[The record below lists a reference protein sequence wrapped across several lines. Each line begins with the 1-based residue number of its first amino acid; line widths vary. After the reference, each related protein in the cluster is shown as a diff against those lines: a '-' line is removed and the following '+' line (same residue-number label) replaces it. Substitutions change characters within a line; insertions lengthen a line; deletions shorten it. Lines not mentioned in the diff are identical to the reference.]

1 MSREEWLEHGVYIP
15 DKIDESIIVYL
26 KLGFRVVIKCI
37 DHFPYQSSPR
47 KRLVYFIKLD
57 EKTSEN
63 LTPMTFTNVSMF
75 TQKDLDEGYDEPD
88 CTYYVAFY
96 ELYQLL
102 CRLKNYSN

>member
-1 MSREEWLEHGVYIP
+1 MTRKEWLEQGVYLP
-15 DKIDESIIVYL
+15 NKIDESIIIYL

-57 EKTSEN
+57 KKESEN
-63 LTPMTFTNVSMF
+63 LAPMTFSNVSLF
-75 TQKDLDEGYDEPD
+75 TQKDLDEGYDVPD
-88 CTYYVAFY
+88 CTYRVTFY
-96 ELYQLL
+96 ELNQLL